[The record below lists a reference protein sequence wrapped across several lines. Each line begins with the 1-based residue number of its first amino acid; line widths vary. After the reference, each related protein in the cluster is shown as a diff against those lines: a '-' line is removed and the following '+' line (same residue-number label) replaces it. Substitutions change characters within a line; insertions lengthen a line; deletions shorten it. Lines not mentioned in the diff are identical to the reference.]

1 MSKDKNKKNSS
12 VNSILST
19 SGGSVNENYPE
30 IQFENY
36 QNPEILGKDK
46 YNDEFSEPEDK
57 LNIDQQKFYYIEKT
71 NNYSNQKEYLTEDE
85 LYYKI
90 YYTFSGN
97 KNDSDSEMKEDEK
110 NNEPTEKEAY
120 KNENNE
126 IKKKE
131 KEKDKIEQEINKNDD
146 KKDNNINSI
155 NIEIKKDA
163 DKIGDENKNNDKNL
177 SFININNSTQ
187 YPIFSVNTISS
198 NTGNKLV
205 NKRISFRI
213 QNQKSKIVR
222 NFIQEIIPDWIY
234 GDKPKKK
241 DKINRNN
248 IINNFKQ
255 NKNLKLSGIYIKDNK
270 SDLIKKDI
278 TLINSIIFQ
287 NEMNKSDYMFKSIK
301 YEFTL
306 EEAFL
311 CFESEDISK
320 RKKILS
326 NVLERLNVNNLID
339 ENLFFEGLDNKVS
352 YINGLELNDEKYCD
366 HYYKAFEE
374 IIKDLT

>member
-46 YNDEFSEPEDK
+46 YNDEFSEIEDK
-57 LNIDQQKFYYIEKT
+57 LNIDQNKFYYIEKT

-222 NFIQEIIPDWIY
+222 NFIQEVIPDWIY

-339 ENLFFEGLDNKVS
+339 ENLFFEGLDNRVS
-352 YINGLELNDEKYCD
+352 YINGLELNDEKYCE

>member
-57 LNIDQQKFYYIEKT
+57 LNIDPQKFYYIEKT

-85 LYYKI
+85 LFYKI
-90 YYTFSGN
+90 YDTFGGN
-97 KNDSDSEMKEDEK
+97 KNDSDSEMNKDEK
-110 NNEPTEKEAY
+110 NNE
-120 KNENNE
+120 
-126 IKKKE
+126 IKK

-177 SFININNSTQ
+177 SFININNSTK
-187 YPIFSVNTISS
+187 YPIFSLKTCSRC
-198 NTGNKLV
+198 TGNKLI

-213 QNQKSKIVR
+213 QNQKSKILR
-222 NFIQEIIPDWIY
+222 NFLQEVIPGWIY
-234 GDKPKKK
+234 GDKPKKN
-241 DKINRNN
+241 DKLNRNN

-255 NKNLKLSGIYIKDNK
+255 NKKLKLSDIYIKDNK
-270 SDLIKKDI
+270 SYLIKKDI

-352 YINGLELNDEKYCD
+352 YINGLELNNEKYYD

>member
-46 YNDEFSEPEDK
+46 YNDEFSEIEDK
-57 LNIDQQKFYYIEKT
+57 LNIDQNKLYYIEKT

-163 DKIGDENKNNDKNL
+163 DNNGDENKNNDKNL

-222 NFIQEIIPDWIY
+222 NFIQEVIPDWIY

-255 NKNLKLSGIYIKDNK
+255 NKKLKLSDIYIKDIK

-352 YINGLELNDEKYCD
+352 YINGLQFNDEKYYD

>member
-46 YNDEFSEPEDK
+46 YNDEFSEIEDK
-57 LNIDQQKFYYIEKT
+57 LNIDQNKLYYIEKT

-131 KEKDKIEQEINKNDD
+131 KEKDKTEQEINKNDD

-213 QNQKSKIVR
+213 QNQKSKILR
-222 NFIQEIIPDWIY
+222 NFIQEVIPGWIY

-255 NKNLKLSGIYIKDNK
+255 NKKLKLSDIYIKDNK

-287 NEMNKSDYMFKSIK
+287 NDMNKSDYMFKSIK

-306 EEAFL
+306 KEAFL

-352 YINGLELNDEKYCD
+352 YINGLELNNEKYYD

>member
-57 LNIDQQKFYYIEKT
+57 LNIDQNKFYYIEKT

-85 LYYKI
+85 LFYKI
-90 YYTFSGN
+90 YDTFGGN
-97 KNDSDSEMKEDEK
+97 KNDSDSEMNKDEK
-110 NNEPTEKEAY
+110 NNEPTEKESY

-131 KEKDKIEQEINKNDD
+131 KDKIEKEINKNDD

-163 DKIGDENKNNDKNL
+163 DNNGDENKNNDKNL

-222 NFIQEIIPDWIY
+222 NFIQEVIPDWIY

-339 ENLFFEGLDNKVS
+339 ENLFFEGLDNRVS
-352 YINGLELNDEKYCD
+352 YINGLELNDEKYCE

>member
-30 IQFENY
+30 VQFENY

-46 YNDEFSEPEDK
+46 YNDEFSEIEDK
-57 LNIDQQKFYYIEKT
+57 LNIDQNKLYYIEKT

-163 DKIGDENKNNDKNL
+163 DNIGDENKNNDKNL

-213 QNQKSKIVR
+213 QNKKSKIVR
-222 NFIQEIIPDWIY
+222 NFIQEVIPDWIY

-248 IINNFKQ
+248 IINNFKL
-255 NKNLKLSGIYIKDNK
+255 NKKLKLSDIYIKDIK

-306 EEAFL
+306 KEAFL

-339 ENLFFEGLDNKVS
+339 ENLFFEGLDNRVS
-352 YINGLELNDEKYCD
+352 YINGLELNNEKYYD

>member
-97 KNDSDSEMKEDEK
+97 KNDSDSEMNEDEK

-248 IINNFKQ
+248 IINNFKL
-255 NKNLKLSGIYIKDNK
+255 NKKLKLSDIYIKDIK

-306 EEAFL
+306 KEAFL

-352 YINGLELNDEKYCD
+352 YINGLQFNDEKYYD

>member
-46 YNDEFSEPEDK
+46 YNDEFSEIEDK
-57 LNIDQQKFYYIEKT
+57 LNIDQNKLYYIEKT

-163 DKIGDENKNNDKNL
+163 DNNGDENKNNDKNL

-222 NFIQEIIPDWIY
+222 NFIQEVIPDWIY

-352 YINGLELNDEKYCD
+352 YINGLQFNDEKYYD

>member
-46 YNDEFSEPEDK
+46 YNDEFSEIEDK
-57 LNIDQQKFYYIEKT
+57 LNIDQNKFYYIEKT

-85 LYYKI
+85 LFYKI
-90 YYTFSGN
+90 YDTFGGN
-97 KNDSDSEMKEDEK
+97 KNDSDSEMNKDEK

-131 KEKDKIEQEINKNDD
+131 KDKIEKEINKNDD

-187 YPIFSVNTISS
+187 YQIFSVKTISS
-198 NTGNKLV
+198 NTGNKMI

-213 QNQKSKIVR
+213 QNKKSKILR
-222 NFIQEIIPDWIY
+222 NFIQEVIPSWIY

-306 EEAFL
+306 KEAFL

-339 ENLFFEGLDNKVS
+339 ENLFFEGLDNRVS
-352 YINGLELNDEKYCD
+352 YINGLELNDEKYCE

>member
-12 VNSILST
+12 INSILST
-19 SGGSVNENYPE
+19 SNKSVNENNPE

-36 QNPEILGKDK
+36 QNPEILGNDK
-46 YNDEFSEPEDK
+46 YNDEFSKPEEK
-57 LNIDQQKFYYIEKT
+57 FNIDQYKFYCVEKT
-71 NNYSNQKEYLTEDE
+71 NNYSNQKEYLNEDE

-90 YYTFSGN
+90 YYTFNGN
-97 KNDSDSEMKEDEK
+97 KNDSGSEMNEDEK

-126 IKKKE
+126 IKK

-187 YPIFSVNTISS
+187 YQIFSVKTISS
-198 NTGNKLV
+198 NTGNKMI

-213 QNQKSKIVR
+213 QNKKSKILR
-222 NFIQEIIPDWIY
+222 NFIQEVIPSWIY

-248 IINNFKQ
+248 IINNFKL
-255 NKNLKLSGIYIKDNK
+255 NKKLKLSDIYIKDIK

-287 NEMNKSDYMFKSIK
+287 NDMNKSDYMFKSIK

-306 EEAFL
+306 KEAFL

-339 ENLFFEGLDNKVS
+339 ENLFFEGLDNRVS
-352 YINGLELNDEKYCD
+352 YINGLELNNEKYYD

>member
-163 DKIGDENKNNDKNL
+163 DNNGDENKNNDKNL

-187 YPIFSVNTISS
+187 YQIFSVKTISS
-198 NTGNKLV
+198 NTGNKMI

-213 QNQKSKIVR
+213 QNKKSKILR
-222 NFIQEIIPDWIY
+222 NFIQEVIPSWIY

-255 NKNLKLSGIYIKDNK
+255 NKKLKLSDIYIKDIK

-339 ENLFFEGLDNKVS
+339 ENLFFEGLDNRVS
-352 YINGLELNDEKYCD
+352 YINGLELNDEKYCE

>member
-1 MSKDKNKKNSS
+1 MSKDKYKKNSS

-46 YNDEFSEPEDK
+46 YNDEFSEIEDK

-90 YYTFSGN
+90 YYTFNGN
-97 KNDSDSEMKEDEK
+97 KNDSGSEMNEDEK

-126 IKKKE
+126 IKK

-255 NKNLKLSGIYIKDNK
+255 NKKLKLSDIYIKDIK

-306 EEAFL
+306 KEAFL

-339 ENLFFEGLDNKVS
+339 ENLFFEGLDNRVS
-352 YINGLELNDEKYCD
+352 YINGLELNDEKYCE

>member
-1 MSKDKNKKNSS
+1 MSKDKYKKNSS

-57 LNIDQQKFYYIEKT
+57 LNIDQNKFYYIEKT

-163 DKIGDENKNNDKNL
+163 DNIGDENKNNDKNL

-222 NFIQEIIPDWIY
+222 NFIQEVIPDWIY

-248 IINNFKQ
+248 IINNFKL
-255 NKNLKLSGIYIKDNK
+255 NKKLKLSDIYIKDIK

>member
-46 YNDEFSEPEDK
+46 YNDEFSEIEDK

-85 LYYKI
+85 LFYKI
-90 YYTFSGN
+90 YDTFGGN
-97 KNDSDSEMKEDEK
+97 KNDSDSEMNEDEK

-213 QNQKSKIVR
+213 QNKKSKIVR
-222 NFIQEIIPDWIY
+222 NFIQEVIPDWIY

-255 NKNLKLSGIYIKDNK
+255 NKKLKLSDIYIKDIK

-287 NEMNKSDYMFKSIK
+287 NEMNKSDYIFKSIK

-352 YINGLELNDEKYCD
+352 YINGLELNNEKYYD

>member
-12 VNSILST
+12 INSILST
-19 SGGSVNENYPE
+19 SDKSVNENYPE

-46 YNDEFSEPEDK
+46 YNDEFSEIEDK
-57 LNIDQQKFYYIEKT
+57 LNIDQNKFYYIEKT

-126 IKKKE
+126 IKKR
-131 KEKDKIEQEINKNDD
+131 EKDKIEKEINKNDD

-177 SFININNSTQ
+177 SFPS
-187 YPIFSVNTISS
+187 IS
-198 NTGNKLV
+198 G
-205 NKRISFRI
+205 F
-213 QNQKSKIVR
+213 
-222 NFIQEIIPDWIY
+222 
-234 GDKPKKK
+234 
-241 DKINRNN
+241 
-248 IINNFKQ
+248 
-255 NKNLKLSGIYIKDNK
+255 
-270 SDLIKKDI
+270 
-278 TLINSIIFQ
+278 
-287 NEMNKSDYMFKSIK
+287 
-301 YEFTL
+301 
-306 EEAFL
+306 
-311 CFESEDISK
+311 
-320 RKKILS
+320 
-326 NVLERLNVNNLID
+326 
-339 ENLFFEGLDNKVS
+339 
-352 YINGLELNDEKYCD
+352 
-366 HYYKAFEE
+366 
-374 IIKDLT
+374 

>member
-1 MSKDKNKKNSS
+1 
-12 VNSILST
+12 
-19 SGGSVNENYPE
+19 
-30 IQFENY
+30 
-36 QNPEILGKDK
+36 
-46 YNDEFSEPEDK
+46 
-57 LNIDQQKFYYIEKT
+57 
-71 NNYSNQKEYLTEDE
+71 
-85 LYYKI
+85 
-90 YYTFSGN
+90 
-97 KNDSDSEMKEDEK
+97 MKEDEK

-126 IKKKE
+126 IIKKE

-163 DKIGDENKNNDKNL
+163 DNIGDENKNNDKNL

-222 NFIQEIIPDWIY
+222 NFIQEVIPDWIY

-248 IINNFKQ
+248 IINNFKL
-255 NKNLKLSGIYIKDNK
+255 NKKLKLSDIYIKDIK

>member
-126 IKKKE
+126 IIKKE

-255 NKNLKLSGIYIKDNK
+255 NKKLKLSDIYIKDIK

-306 EEAFL
+306 KEAFL

-339 ENLFFEGLDNKVS
+339 ENLFFEGLDNRVS
-352 YINGLELNDEKYCD
+352 YINGLELNDEKYCE

>member
-46 YNDEFSEPEDK
+46 YNDEFSEIEDK
-57 LNIDQQKFYYIEKT
+57 LNIDQNKLYYIEKT

-90 YYTFSGN
+90 YYTFNGS

-163 DKIGDENKNNDKNL
+163 DNIGDENKNNDKNL

-222 NFIQEIIPDWIY
+222 NFIQEVIPDWIY

-248 IINNFKQ
+248 IINNFKL
-255 NKNLKLSGIYIKDNK
+255 NKKLKLSDIYIKDIK

>member
-222 NFIQEIIPDWIY
+222 NFIQEVIPDWIY

-352 YINGLELNDEKYCD
+352 YINGLELNNEKYYD

>member
-46 YNDEFSEPEDK
+46 YNDEFSEIEDK
-57 LNIDQQKFYYIEKT
+57 LNIDQNKLYYIEKT

-90 YYTFSGN
+90 NNTFSGN

-163 DKIGDENKNNDKNL
+163 DNIGDENKNNDKNL

-222 NFIQEIIPDWIY
+222 NFIQEVIPDWIY

-248 IINNFKQ
+248 IINNFKL
-255 NKNLKLSGIYIKDNK
+255 NKKLKLSDIYIKDIK

-287 NEMNKSDYMFKSIK
+287 NEMNKSDYKFESIK

-306 EEAFL
+306 KEAFL

-352 YINGLELNDEKYCD
+352 YINGLELNDEKYCE

>member
-1 MSKDKNKKNSS
+1 MSKDKYKKNSS

-57 LNIDQQKFYYIEKT
+57 LNIDQNKFYYIEKT

-163 DKIGDENKNNDKNL
+163 DNIGDENKNNDKNL

-222 NFIQEIIPDWIY
+222 NFIQEVIPDWIY

-255 NKNLKLSGIYIKDNK
+255 NKKLKLSDIYIKDIK

-306 EEAFL
+306 KEAFL

-352 YINGLELNDEKYCD
+352 YINGLELNDEKYCE

>member
-30 IQFENY
+30 VQFENY

-126 IKKKE
+126 IIKKE

-163 DKIGDENKNNDKNL
+163 DNIGDENKNNDKNL

-222 NFIQEIIPDWIY
+222 NFIQEVIPDWIY

-248 IINNFKQ
+248 IINNFKL
-255 NKNLKLSGIYIKDNK
+255 NKKLKLSDIYIKDIK

-306 EEAFL
+306 KEAFL

-339 ENLFFEGLDNKVS
+339 ENLFFEGLDNRVS
-352 YINGLELNDEKYCD
+352 YINGLELNDEKYCE

>member
-46 YNDEFSEPEDK
+46 YNDEFSEIEDK

-131 KEKDKIEQEINKNDD
+131 KDKIEKEINKNDD

-187 YPIFSVNTISS
+187 YQIFSVKTISS
-198 NTGNKLV
+198 NTGNKMI

-222 NFIQEIIPDWIY
+222 NFIQEVIPDWIY

-255 NKNLKLSGIYIKDNK
+255 NKKLKLSDIYIKDIK

-287 NEMNKSDYMFKSIK
+287 NDMNKSDYMFKSIK

-339 ENLFFEGLDNKVS
+339 ENLFFEGLDNRVS
-352 YINGLELNDEKYCD
+352 YINGLELNDEKYCE

>member
-12 VNSILST
+12 INSILST
-19 SGGSVNENYPE
+19 SDKSVNENYPE

-126 IKKKE
+126 IIKKE

-163 DKIGDENKNNDKNL
+163 DNIGDENKNNDKNL

-222 NFIQEIIPDWIY
+222 NFIQEVIPDWIY

-248 IINNFKQ
+248 IINNFKL
-255 NKNLKLSGIYIKDNK
+255 NKKLKLSDIYIKDIK